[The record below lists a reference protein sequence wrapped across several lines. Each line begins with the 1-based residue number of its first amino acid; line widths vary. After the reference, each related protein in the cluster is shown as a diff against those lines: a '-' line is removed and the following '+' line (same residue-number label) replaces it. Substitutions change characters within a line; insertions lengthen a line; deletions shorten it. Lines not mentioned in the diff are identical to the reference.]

1 MIIVSE
7 ENDYFKKYIERFNLK
22 KHNKN
27 ELKEHKKETCKK
39 VQGSLKGFNYL
50 ISVEEG
56 CVFLKGNEVL
66 LFKTNKNYIDFKIT
80 SNKVFY
86 IDKPLYISNK
96 ILIKREAGN
105 CFNVK
110 IYVNKE
116 GEEDVSLNV
125 IFESSFSSN
134 KKIML
139 KLKKRSH
146 EL

>member
-1 MIIVSE
+1 MSE
-7 ENDYFKKYIERFNLK
+7 ENDYFKKYIERFDLK
-22 KHNKN
+22 KHNNN

-39 VQGSLKGFNYL
+39 VQGSIKGFNYS
-50 ISVEEG
+50 ISVTEG
-56 CVFLKGNEVL
+56 RVFLKGNENL
-66 LFKTNKNYIDFKIT
+66 LFETNKHYIDFKII

-86 IDKPLYISNK
+86 IEKPLYITNK

-110 IYVNKE
+110 IYENKE
-116 GEEDVSLNV
+116 GEKDISLNV

-134 KKIML
+134 KKIIL
-139 KLKKRSH
+139 KLKKGYH